1 MTAPSFP
8 FKIQLVVIVLITLV
22 MLTVIGII
30 TYFRLTYIVNNVE
43 ESAKPNVKIVFLKQI
58 TTDLAE
64 AESTVKSY
72 KLTRNSSYLRP
83 FFNSVFIV
91 NNKIKTLNKLCI
103 DNEEQRIMCDSIQT
117 LISRKYSLL
126 NHLLL
131 MEDEEKIT
139 DELKRISKK
148 INAAEK
154 SSLIVDS
161 LQMQLSAF
169 QAQEESKKGF
179 FKKMF
184 EKNKT
189 SKEVREY
196 KPVHSASAIVIEPR
210 DLMQEINNVSQDQFR
225 QLQERKH
232 DEFNLMLKDKEI
244 MEKIHYWVGRMEA
257 SELAGIAQKIRESQE
272 LGRETK
278 VHITIFCFAA
288 IVMLLLASILIAAYI
303 KNNNAY
309 RLELQK
315 AKSDAENLAKAEEQ
329 FLANMSH
336 EIRTPMNAIIGFT
349 DLILKTELKQEQKQY
364 VNAVKT
370 SGENLLVIINDI
382 LDFSKIQAGKFTFE
396 KIDFSLSK
404 QLKSLVELMLPKS
417 TEKGIAIATRIQKDI
432 PDGLVGDPTRLNQIF
447 INLLGNAIKFT
458 HEGEILVTAEA
469 IAEDETTVDIRFS
482 VCDTGIGISPDKLS
496 VIFDG
501 FTQAS
506 SETNRKYG
514 GTGLGLSIA
523 KQLVELQGGS
533 IDVKSTLGK
542 GSVFSFNIPFH
553 KSLKPE
559 SNALTEY
566 TDVEDKLLKGIKVLL
581 VEDNPLNQMLAK
593 KVLSDWEWF
602 VDTAE
607 NGVMAVEKVK
617 QKDYDLILMDIQM
630 PEMDGYE
637 ATRLIRR
644 MQNDIKKDVPIV
656 AMTAHALPGELEKC
670 ISAGMNDYISKPFS
684 KKVLYAKV
692 LSIFENKQLATTK

>member
-179 FKKMF
+179 FKKIF

-189 SKEVREY
+189 AKEVREY